1 MYSAYY
7 LFFAVSSLISF
18 YPVGEDLQ
26 KNLLIDT
33 VKFVTQF
40 KEAPCNQWLR
50 FRASGRKGMAF
61 IPRGETPGFFFFFF
75 FFLYLCWTPFFFSYN
90 LPFFATK
97 KIGMK
102 RHLRKDKIPG

>member
-50 FRASGRKGMAF
+50 FRASDRKDMVSAPIGGLLFF
-61 IPRGETPGFFFFFF
+61 IFVLDSI
-75 FFLYLCWTPFFFSYN
+75 FFLHNISFFCFN
-90 LPFFATK
+90 QV
-97 KIGMK
+97 
-102 RHLRKDKIPG
+102 KDEKTV